1 MNLACE
7 KHTWQTSEKYPSS
20 KAVDGLCGNLSESG
34 GQCAVSLESNAD
46 VTWLVDLGTIQSIHK
61 IVIHYRTDDMPFGE
75 WIKNYSKI
83 VDKSNK

>member
-7 KHTWQTSEKYPSS
+7 KHTWQTSEKYPPS

-61 IVIHYRTDDMPFGE
+61 IVIHYRTDEMLFGE
-75 WIKNYSKI
+75 WIKNYSEI
-83 VDKSNK
+83 VEKSNK